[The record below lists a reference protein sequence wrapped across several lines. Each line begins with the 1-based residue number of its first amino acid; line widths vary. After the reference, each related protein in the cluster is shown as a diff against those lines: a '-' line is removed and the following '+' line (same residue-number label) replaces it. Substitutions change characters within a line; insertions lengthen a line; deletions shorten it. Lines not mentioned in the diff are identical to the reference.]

1 MARTRLLKANLE
13 QASQFFFFFCF
24 FFSLTGKAQDRKCA
38 KLR

>member
-13 QASQFFFFFCF
+13 QASQFFFFCF